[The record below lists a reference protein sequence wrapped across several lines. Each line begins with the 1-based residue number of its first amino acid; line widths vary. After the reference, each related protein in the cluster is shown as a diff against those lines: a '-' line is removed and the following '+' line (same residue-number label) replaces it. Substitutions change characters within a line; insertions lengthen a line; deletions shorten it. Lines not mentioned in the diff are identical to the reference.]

1 MLPDS
6 PTLTALLAAATPGKW
21 VWIIRSRRQSLRVMF
36 PKDGCIQAYRSIL
49 ETDGDHDGADYRGA
63 TAADRDLIAL
73 APALAA
79 EVIRLRATVET
90 LSQAAAMATRG
101 TITLNSRIKLA
112 LEILDDPADPVEG
125 ICRATEALCGE
136 SPVVPAQVG
145 DAK

>member
-6 PTLTALLAAATPGKW
+6 PTLTALLAAATPGEW
-21 VWIIRSRRQSLRVMF
+21 VWKIHRRRHSLRVMIS
-36 PKDGCIQAYRSIL
+36 KEGCLEAYRSIL

-63 TAADRDLIAL
+63 TEADRGLIAL

-90 LSQAAAMATRG
+90 LSQAAAMATRD

-125 ICRATEALCGE
+125 ICRATEALWGE